1 MQSSIATH
9 PMGYT
14 GRMPLSKA
22 RRVTTATGRRAT
34 MKANKIGIVIL
45 LLTQRLCWFTEDLFS
60 LLDRDEPLPFCADLK
75 AGAPQWSAR

>member
-1 MQSSIATH
+1 MQSSITTH

-14 GRMPLSKA
+14 GRMPLSKV

-45 LLTQRLCWFTEDLFS
+45 LLTQRL
-60 LLDRDEPLPFCADLK
+60 
-75 AGAPQWSAR
+75 